1 MFNSKNNKQQ
11 KNNQDTGTTM
21 AKHSDQNIDTII
33 GPNITIKGDLTFSG
47 KMHLLGSVEGSIVS
61 STENDTLIIS
71 DTGRINGSLKTGNLN
86 IDGAVEGDIT
96 VTGKMEVASK
106 ARINGNIFYVNIEME
121 TGSQVNGKLI
131 YQGGDVTPINNKKVE
146 KDGK

>member
-1 MFNSKNNKQQ
+1 MFNSKHNKS
-11 KNNQDTGTTM
+11 KDNQDTGITM
-21 AKHSDQNIDTII
+21 AKHAEQNIDTII

-47 KMHLLGSVEGSIVS
+47 KMHLLGTVEGSIVS
-61 STENDTLIIS
+61 TSENDTLIIS

-96 VTGKMEVASK
+96 VTGKMEVNSK

-131 YQGGDVTPINNKKVE
+131 YQGGDVTPISNKKAE